1 MLQHLRIHF
10 QGVNTQKYVF
20 TTRLSHLPGC
30 LQSQQRSS
38 KASMLKNVVRFLV
51 VFVTVVNLILKEF
64 RGKSVP
70 SQVHAVGAADHSMW
84 WSSYHRE
91 P

>member
-1 MLQHLRIHF
+1 
-10 QGVNTQKYVF
+10 
-20 TTRLSHLPGC
+20 
-30 LQSQQRSS
+30 
-38 KASMLKNVVRFLV
+38 MLKNVVRFLV

-84 WSSYHRE
+84 WSSYH
-91 P
+91 